1 LQAWKLYRE
10 DNLLGLLDRKL
21 RVHKHEEG
29 EVRRVL
35 EIAIMCVQQK
45 VEHRPTMFHVV
56 SMLTGDSQVMV
67 TIDHFDQWD
76 EYHKQIR
83 ESLDLV
89 RQNSGDP
96 LLTPPPTNSST
107 TSRGAVLSS
116 SSSSRRGLFTHRFKA
131 SGNMELSDFAL
142 TGGR

>member
-1 LQAWKLYRE
+1 MQAWKLYRE

-21 RVHKHEEG
+21 HVHKHEEG

-83 ESLDLV
+83 ESLDLD
-89 RQNSGDP
+89 RQNSGEP
-96 LLTPPPTNSST
+96 LIPPPSTNSS
-107 TSRGAVLSS
+107 SGAVMSS

-131 SGNMELSDFAL
+131 SGNLELSDFAM